1 MCIYN
6 SSQICLSASIGLQHI
21 GHPHNTLAKYT
32 LVYYSDVCDTN
43 MHSFGMIQL
52 SQTIN
57 HRLNS
62 YVIKPVEY
70 LDTIISVPELHYTAY
85 IS

>member
-1 MCIYN
+1 MIYLL
-6 SSQICLSASIGLQHI
+6 QLSVCYASYSVVS
-21 GHPHNTLAKYT
+21 AFVVT

-52 SQTIN
+52 SQAIN
-57 HRLNS
+57 HRLHS
-62 YVIKPVEY
+62 YV
-70 LDTIISVPELHYTAY
+70 IISVPELHYTAY